1 MRTISFAFI
10 LITLIIVSAAMAEMK
25 IGIVNSST
33 IINKYEGFKEGQEKI
48 NKETAKWDQ
57 SLSDKYKE
65 IRKLK
70 EQLDQRSLVLS
81 VDRKKELQDSI
92 ANKETQARLEEQRIY
107 SKNGEV
113 DKRNIELS
121 KPIVEKI
128 NRIIEKIA
136 KDENFD
142 MIIDSYVGGVIYA
155 MPKYDLTERVIMLL
169 NKEK

>member
-1 MRTISFAFI
+1 MRTISFVFFLTTA
-10 LITLIIVSAAMAEMK
+10 IIVSAAMAEMK
-25 IGIVNSST
+25 IGMVNSST

-81 VDRKKELQDSI
+81 ADRKKELQDSI
-92 ANKETQARLEEQRIY
+92 ANKETQARQEEQRIY
-107 SKNGEV
+107 SKNGEIE
-113 DKRNIELS
+113 KRNIELS

-155 MPKYDLTERVIMLL
+155 MPKYDLTERVLMLL

>member
-1 MRTISFAFI
+1 MRTGAFVFV
-10 LITLIIVSAAMAEMK
+10 LTTVIIVSAAMAEMK

-92 ANKETQARLEEQRIY
+92 ANKETQARQEEQRIY
-107 SKNGEV
+107 SKNGEI
-113 DKRNIELS
+113 DKRNVELS

>member
-1 MRTISFAFI
+1 MRTIAIFLVLTTA
-10 LITLIIVSAAMAEMK
+10 IIVSASMAEMK
-25 IGIVNSST
+25 IGMVNSST

-57 SLSDKYKE
+57 GLSDRYKE

-70 EQLDQRSLVLS
+70 EQLDQQSLLLS
-81 VDRKKELQDSI
+81 GDRKKELQDSL
-92 ANKETQARLEEQRIY
+92 AMKETQARQEEQRIY

-113 DKRNIELS
+113 YKKNIELS

-142 MIIDSYVGGVIYA
+142 MIFDSYVGGVIFA
-155 MPKYDLTERVIMLL
+155 MPKYDLTERVLMLL